1 MHRHYDLT
9 YLNQV
14 FYGNE
19 SMVREIVQLFLQQS
33 PELTR
38 TMTRCV
44 RQSRW
49 QELHPLAHKLKSSVT
64 MLGMEAL
71 TPLVLEIERIS
82 KFGQDPSSLP
92 ELVSRLTLELET
104 VTRALDSDLTEAC
117 GPIRSGPVRLRRA

>member
-19 SMVREIVQLFLQQS
+19 SMVREIVQLFLHQS
-33 PELTR
+33 PELSR
-38 TMTRCV
+38 TMTRCI

-71 TPLVLEIERIS
+71 TPLVLDIERIS
-82 KFGQDPSSLP
+82 KFGHDPSALP
-92 ELVSRLTLELET
+92 GLVSKLTLELET
-104 VTRALDSDLTEAC
+104 ITRALDNDLMEAC
-117 GPIRSGPVRLRRA
+117 GPVRPRSTQLRRA

>member
-104 VTRALDSDLTEAC
+104 VTRALDSDLMEAC
-117 GPIRSGPVRLRRA
+117 GPIRSGSVRLRRA

>member
-1 MHRHYDLT
+1 
-9 YLNQV
+9 
-14 FYGNE
+14 
-19 SMVREIVQLFLQQS
+19 
-33 PELTR
+33 
-38 TMTRCV
+38 MTRCV

-82 KFGQDPSSLP
+82 KFGRDPSALP

-104 VTRALDSDLTEAC
+104 VTRALDNDLTEAC

>member
-33 PELTR
+33 PELAR

-49 QELHPLAHKLKSSVT
+49 HELHPLAHKLKSSVT

-71 TPLVLEIERIS
+71 TPLVLEIERTS
-82 KFGQDPSSLP
+82 KFERDPSSLP
-92 ELVSRLTLELET
+92 ELVSRLALELET
-104 VTRALDSDLTEAC
+104 VTRALDNDLMEAC
-117 GPIRSGPVRLRRA
+117 GPIRSGPVRLLRA

>member
-19 SMVREIVQLFLQQS
+19 SMVREIVQLFLHQS
-33 PELTR
+33 PELSR

-71 TPLVLEIERIS
+71 TPLVLDIERIS
-82 KFGQDPSSLP
+82 KFGHDPSALP
-92 ELVSRLTLELET
+92 GLVSKLTLELET
-104 VTRALDSDLTEAC
+104 ITRALDNYLMEAC
-117 GPIRSGPVRLRRA
+117 GPVRPRSTQLRRA

>member
-19 SMVREIVQLFLQQS
+19 SMVREIVQLFLHQS
-33 PELTR
+33 PELSR

-71 TPLVLEIERIS
+71 TPLS
-82 KFGQDPSSLP
+82 
-92 ELVSRLTLELET
+92 
-104 VTRALDSDLTEAC
+104 
-117 GPIRSGPVRLRRA
+117 

>member
-33 PELTR
+33 PELAR

-82 KFGQDPSSLP
+82 KFGRDPSALP

-104 VTRALDSDLTEAC
+104 VTRALDNDLMEAC
-117 GPIRSGPVRLRRA
+117 GPIRSGSLRLRRA

>member
-1 MHRHYDLT
+1 MHRHYNLT

-33 PELTR
+33 PELAR

-82 KFGQDPSSLP
+82 KFGRDPSALP

-104 VTRALDSDLTEAC
+104 VTRALDNDLMEAC
-117 GPIRSGPVRLRRA
+117 GPIRSGSLRLRRA